1 MTVSADAAKSRKPR
15 KRMHYGEGREA
26 LLKAAVRVVARGG
39 LRSLTY
45 RAVAEEAGVA
55 HSLVVHHF
63 GSRAAL
69 IEEALAHTVQTSMSH
84 SILEPGFGEGAHD
97 SRGLSEM
104 VSADPDARVFKYE
117 LLLESRRRPEL
128 QPQVRAMYDE
138 YFAVAQRELSHML
151 GADVDKALARLV
163 FAALEGLV
171 MHQLVLGEPE
181 ATDAALE
188 SLRSLLRHFD
198 AVSDK
203 AGE

>member
-1 MTVSADAAKSRKPR
+1 
-15 KRMHYGEGREA
+15 
-26 LLKAAVRVVARGG
+26 
-39 LRSLTY
+39 
-45 RAVAEEAGVA
+45 
-55 HSLVVHHF
+55 
-63 GSRAAL
+63 
-69 IEEALAHTVQTSMSH
+69 
-84 SILEPGFGEGAHD
+84 
-97 SRGLSEM
+97 M